1 MSAVDSKT
9 DVPCDSIFI
18 VDREQMMCELLQYR
32 FEIEGYIVDV
42 AHDGYTALQR
52 NLSAYSLII
61 VDLMDCAFTGIQF
74 TRAVKSNTETYHV
87 PIIILSA
94 RASEDDIVNGLDSG
108 ADDYLTKPFS
118 SRADDYLTKPFSSR
132 ELVARVRSVIRRHR
146 TTSGRRMS
154 PVMRF
159 KSLEV
164 DLGAGTAKIDG
175 EQISLSRTEFLIL
188 AMLLRHRNQFFERH
202 EILKEAWEDESS
214 TSERTVDTVIS
225 RLRKKIGDYGRH
237 VINRQGFGYGF
248 IE

>member
-32 FEIEGYIVDV
+32 FESEGYIVDV

-108 ADDYLTKPFS
+108 
-118 SRADDYLTKPFSSR
+118 ADDYLTKPFSSR

-225 RLRKKIGDYGRH
+225 RLCKKIGDYGRH

>member
-32 FEIEGYIVDV
+32 FENEGYIVDV
-42 AHDGYTALQR
+42 AHDGHTALQR
-52 NLSAYSLII
+52 NLSVYSLIL

-108 ADDYLTKPFS
+108 V
-118 SRADDYLTKPFSSR
+118 DDYLTKPFSSR

-175 EQISLSRTEFLIL
+175 SQVSLTRTEFLIL
-188 AMLLRHRNQFFERH
+188 AMLLRHRNQFFERQ

-214 TSERTVDTVIS
+214 TSERTVDTGIS
-225 RLRKKIGDYGRH
+225 RLRKKIGEYGRH
-237 VINRQGFGYGF
+237 IINRQGFGYGF
-248 IE
+248 VE

>member
-32 FEIEGYIVDV
+32 FESEGYIVDV

-118 SRADDYLTKPFSSR
+118 SR

-188 AMLLRHRNQFFERH
+188 SLCFSGIAT
-202 EILKEAWEDESS
+202 SS
-214 TSERTVDTVIS
+214 LSVMRFSKKLGKTSPQPPSVLWTPSYRVS
-225 RLRKKIGDYGRH
+225 AKKSAIM
-237 VINRQGFGYGF
+237 VVM
-248 IE
+248 

>member
-32 FEIEGYIVDV
+32 FESEGYIVDV

-118 SRADDYLTKPFSSR
+118 SR

-188 AMLLRHRNQFFERH
+188 AMLSG
-202 EILKEAWEDESS
+202 IATSS
-214 TSERTVDTVIS
+214 LSVMRFSKKLGKTSPQPPSVLWTPSYRVS
-225 RLRKKIGDYGRH
+225 AKKSAIM
-237 VINRQGFGYGF
+237 VVM
-248 IE
+248 